1 MESERGTFY
10 AVGVGPGDPEL
21 MTRKAVRVL
30 EECPVLA
37 VPRTPAG
44 DSLALEIAQAGA
56 DLTDKEIHF
65 IDFAMSRDEEKRR
78 QAHRRAAEAVRALLD
93 RGTDVAM
100 PVLGDVSLFASSAYV
115 AQLLEEEGCRCV
127 RVPGVPSF
135 CAAAARLGRSLCEGS
150 QRLLIVPASHK
161 DVGDCL
167 DMDANLVFMKAG
179 RDLGAL
185 KETLRRRGL
194 LDRASLAANC
204 GMAGEQLWLR
214 FGDAPENTPA
224 HARAAPGRIINS

>member
-1 MESERGTFY
+1 M
-10 AVGVGPGDPEL
+10 
-21 MTRKAVRVL
+21 
-30 EECPVLA
+30 
-37 VPRTPAG
+37 
-44 DSLALEIAQAGA
+44 
-56 DLTDKEIHF
+56 
-65 IDFAMSRDEEKRR
+65 
-78 QAHRRAAEAVRALLD
+78 
-93 RGTDVAM
+93 
-100 PVLGDVSLFASSAYV
+100 
-115 AQLLEEEGCRCV
+115 
-127 RVPGVPSF
+127 PGVPSF

-179 RDLGAL
+179 RELGAL

-214 FGDAPENTPA
+214 FGDAPENTGYFSIVLVKRGETP
-224 HARAAPGRIINS
+224 